1 MKLDLDLKN
10 YIPKNSDK
18 NNFSHVYMHVPE
30 SEELI
35 ETRGKLFSAID
46 IKSKDTISMEDITN
60 SFLDDLEREYFGD
73 EVSSIVNI
81 LDKSMSLAYDN
92 LSKKVVELNLSSSI
106 DFNAGC
112 FVLWGDIA
120 YMARIGNSSIYL
132 YREGKLMN
140 LSEHLLSVGNSVVFT
155 ASGYVKEGDIF
166 VLTTSNFSTYIN
178 ESKIKEIISMPQEDI
193 SELDLDDKN
202 ISFLILSI
210 KNTGVEIKDEFL
222 EEDKLY
228 NENVSKKISIDDNEE
243 PEDSSD
249 EKDLSNDTPST
260 GYIKNEMNNE
270 LDEGASENSDDVV
283 EDKEDF
289 IKSSLNDLDLK
300 NKTKNI
306 SSYII
311 NTTKQTS
318 SNIYKNINENM
329 RKIDWNGIF
338 KSITVVIVSFFQL
351 IFNLVLYLKDRSQK
365 QYKLKINRDLETLK
379 REKNTVIGIVIFII
393 LILVIFHFFF

>member
-1 MKLDLDLKN
+1 
-10 YIPKNSDK
+10 
-18 NNFSHVYMHVPE
+18 
-30 SEELI
+30 
-35 ETRGKLFSAID
+35 
-46 IKSKDTISMEDITN
+46 MEDITN
-60 SFLDDLEREYFGD
+60 AFLDDLEREYFGD

-81 LDKSMSLAYDN
+81 LDKSMSLAYEN

-132 YREGKLMN
+132 DREGKLMN

-166 VLTTSNFSTYIN
+166 VLTTSNFSTYIS
-178 ESKIKEIISMPQEDI
+178 ESKTKDIISMSQEDM

-228 NENVSKKISIDDNEE
+228 NENVSKKISIDDKEE
-243 PEDSSD
+243 SEDIP
-249 EKDLSNDTPST
+249 KDLSKDEPSEDPQKDN
-260 GYIKNEMNNE
+260 GQRE
-270 LDEGASENSDDVV
+270 LDDEVENPNDIG
-283 EDKEDF
+283 EEKEDF

-311 NTTKQTS
+311 NTTKETS

-338 KSITVVIVSFFQL
+338 KSITVVIVSIFQL
-351 IFNLVLYLKDRSQK
+351 IFKSTKKSISEDVCAISYG
-365 QYKLKINRDLETLK
+365 
-379 REKNTVIGIVIFII
+379 V
-393 LILVIFHFFF
+393 